1 MSLVNDMLRDLA
13 ERQQQPDFVA
23 AEQETLLQQ
32 SSLLRKTRHNWLPSV
47 IVFFAVI
54 LMAVAVQ
61 IFLQKK
67 NEQPVQQVDMPQ
79 ATPVDHAVV
88 MPQVAH
94 AQEVV
99 PVVEPDEKN
108 STVTESVPEPEQQE
122 RIYRLLQQAE
132 RALTLDRLTAP
143 IEDNAYLYYEEI
155 LALAPGNVMA
165 IEGMQRIAD
174 RYIKLADE
182 AKRRGETDR
191 VDQLLQRAETVAPD
205 YAAIN
210 IARENFRTA
219 PAKLVEA
226 ETVTGL
232 ETELVSVPVETLT
245 VTEAGGNAIDITPN
259 PVWQDQQMV
268 AQADVLISQGHADA
282 AALALQQFVAQHP
295 KPVKSAARLFE
306 LYVQQTQF
314 ESARLLL
321 QQMRHYLPAVDFT
334 RFTAQLLTAQG
345 QHAAALKVL
354 EKDVE
359 LAQQDEVYRA
369 LLAALYHKTARYQE
383 SAAHYRRLLENFGEK
398 PGYWLGLALALDAL
412 QQPASA
418 LEAYRRVGLQ
428 GAQPQVK
435 DYVAQRIA
443 ALSH

>member
-23 AEQETLLQQ
+23 AEQETLLEQ

-47 IVFFAVI
+47 IAFFAVI

-79 ATPVDHAVV
+79 ATSVDHAVV
-88 MPQVAH
+88 VPQVAH

-99 PVVEPDEKN
+99 PVEPDEKN

-143 IEDNAYLYYEEI
+143 MEDNAYLYYEEI
-155 LALAPGNVMA
+155 LALAPGNVVAM
-165 IEGMQRIAD
+165 EGKQRIAD
-174 RYIKLADE
+174 RYIQIADE
-182 AKRRGETDR
+182 VSRRGETDR
-191 VDQLLQRAETVAPD
+191 VEQLLQRAETVAPD
-205 YAAIN
+205 YAAIK
-210 IARENFRTA
+210 IAREKFRTA
-219 PAKLVEA
+219 PAKLIEA
-226 ETVTGL
+226 ETVTESATGL
-232 ETELVSVPVETLT
+232 TSVPVETLT
-245 VTEAGGNAIDITPN
+245 VTEANGNAIDITPN

-282 AALALQQFVAQHP
+282 AVLALQQFVAQQP
-295 KPVKSAARLFE
+295 QPVKSATRLFE

-314 ESARLLL
+314 DSARLLL

-354 EKDVE
+354 ENDVE

-412 QQPASA
+412 QQPDSA

-435 DYVAQRIA
+435 DYVTQRIA